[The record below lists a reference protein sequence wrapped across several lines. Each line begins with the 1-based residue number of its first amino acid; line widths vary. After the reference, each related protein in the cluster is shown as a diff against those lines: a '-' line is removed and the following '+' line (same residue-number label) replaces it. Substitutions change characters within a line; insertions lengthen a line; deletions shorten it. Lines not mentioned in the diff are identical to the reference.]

1 MKTPS
6 KPGSDF
12 AKQYGAVE
20 RGNRNAQP
28 PGKSEPGMT
37 TSPKPKPNP
46 KLKSGAEMKSSPRPK
61 ANPRSQTAPKKPSK
75 PRYV

>member
-1 MKTPS
+1 MRNTPS

-28 PGKSEPGMT
+28 PGKPGPGMT
-37 TSPKPKPNP
+37 TSPRPQANPNR
-46 KLKSGAEMKSSPRPK
+46 GMTTSPRPQ
-61 ANPRSQTAPKKPSK
+61 ANPKNKPTTPRGPSK
-75 PRYV
+75 PKNI

>member
-1 MKTPS
+1 MKAPV

-28 PGKSEPGMT
+28 PGKPGPGMT
-37 TSPKPKPNP
+37 TSPRPKPRP
-46 KLKSGAEMKSSPRPK
+46 EQGMTTSPIPK
-61 ANPRSQTAPKKPSK
+61 ANPRNKPTTPKGPAK
-75 PRYV
+75 PRKV